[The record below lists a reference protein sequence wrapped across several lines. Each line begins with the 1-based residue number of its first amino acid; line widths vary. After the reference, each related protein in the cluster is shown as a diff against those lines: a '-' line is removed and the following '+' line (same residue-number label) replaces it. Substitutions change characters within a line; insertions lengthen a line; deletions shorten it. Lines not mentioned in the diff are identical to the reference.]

1 MQAGAR
7 VMTAQVA
14 NLEAPAAPADTAW
27 IRKHAGVLLWLASG
41 AVLFAGLGVAPVTRT
56 QEARVQET
64 AREMLGAGRQ
74 QWLIPKVNGRV
85 RMQKPPLAYWL
96 TAASFKVFSVGEGA
110 GRVPAALAGWLTIG
124 LTAATAAWL
133 FNRRA
138 GFFAGAALLGSY
150 LFFRNGRLAETDV
163 LAMLFVTAAVY
174 AMWRGYRA
182 AAPDAAPDTAHSARG
197 RPALWF
203 HAAALA
209 MALALLAKGPPA
221 AYPLIFLAGL
231 AAVERRWRVLWRF
244 FISGA
249 PLTLLVVAAPWFAY
263 VAMDPTVRQLTA
275 DLRNSA
281 AGGGHSGFFLSYFPQ
296 VLVATAP
303 WSGLVVVSLVAAG
316 RRWRQDH
323 RMRGLLVWTGAIFVP
338 LCAWGNKQSHYLM
351 PLLPPLMVLVGW
363 VIDEAL
369 SSAREARLAGV
380 VKLVLFVTAA
390 LVVLGAPA
398 LIIAAR
404 QLRGHVLAGDVA
416 LAALMVAT
424 VAVAAWLY
432 RRRGFAPATAGLGIG
447 GAVLVALLVG
457 VFAPSLNPL
466 NARSVAHQIRAR
478 YGDGPYVFMGKED
491 LPMCFHMRSVI
502 EVARNRQ
509 QLYQLAAANSGTI
522 VIEPL
527 GDDRRPPSPAVVEQ
541 MRFEDA
547 EDLYRVGVPLLPAP
561 DSNTEPA
568 AAAAQPS
575 DD

>member
-1 MQAGAR
+1 
-7 VMTAQVA
+7 MTAHA
-14 NLEAPAAPADTAW
+14 AHLETTAAPADAAW
-27 IRKHAGVLLWLASG
+27 IQKRAGLLLWLASG
-41 AVLFAGLGVAPVTRT
+41 AVLFAGLGITPVTRT

-64 AREMLGAGRQ
+64 AREMLGAGGH

-138 GFFAGAALLGSY
+138 AFFAGAALLGSY

-174 AMWRGYRA
+174 AMWRGYDA
-182 AAPDAAPDTAHSARG
+182 LLPDIARPG
-197 RPALWF
+197 AGHPVLWF

-209 MALALLAKGPPA
+209 MALAVLAKGPPA
-221 AYPLIFLAGL
+221 AYPVIFLVGL
-231 AAVERRWRVLWRF
+231 AAVERRWRIVWRF
-244 FISGA
+244 VTSGA
-249 PLTLLVVAAPWFAY
+249 PLTLVVIAAPWFAY
-263 VAMDPTVRQLTA
+263 VAMDPTVRQLTR

-281 AGGGHSGFFLSYFPQ
+281 AGVGHNSLFLVYFPSL
-296 VLVATAP
+296 LVATAP
-303 WSGLVVVSLVAAG
+303 WSGLVIVALVAAATQ
-316 RRWRQDH
+316 WRQDH
-323 RMRGLLVWTGAIFVP
+323 RMRGLLIWVLAIFVP
-338 LCAWGNKQSHYLM
+338 LCVWRNKQSHYLM

-369 SSAREARLAGV
+369 SSARETKLAGIV
-380 VKLVLFVTAA
+380 RTVMFVTAG
-390 LVVLGAPA
+390 LVMLGAPA
-398 LIIAAR
+398 LIVAAR
-404 QLRGHVLAGDVA
+404 RLRDHVSAGDVA
-416 LAALMVAT
+416 LAASMIGS
-424 VAVAAWLY
+424 VAVAALLY
-432 RRRGFAPATAGLGIG
+432 RRRGFSPAAAGLAAG
-447 GAVLVALLVG
+447 GAVLMPLLVG

-466 NARSVAHQIRAR
+466 NARSVAAQIRAR
-478 YGDGPYVFMGKED
+478 YRDGPYVFMGKED
-491 LPMCFHMRSVI
+491 LPLCFHMRSVI

-509 QLYQLAAANSGTI
+509 ELYKLAAASPGII

-527 GDDRRPPSPAVVEQ
+527 GDDRRPPSPAVMEQ

-561 DSNTEPA
+561 GTVAESPA
-568 AAAAQPS
+568 TPPS